1 MTVFTPGSAL
11 VIGAGG
17 DLPATVG
24 DATGLA
30 SLLADPARCAYT
42 PEQVRLLTDAQATRP
57 AVLAALEALAGA
69 AAAAT
74 VVVYFSGHGYRLN
87 AAEGTA
93 YYLLPY
99 GYDLNRL
106 AQTAISGTEFADRL
120 QAIPAA
126 RLLVLLDCCHA
137 GGVGEAK
144 AAGAPLTRAAL
155 PPEAQQWLAEGRG
168 RVLIASSREGELSYA
183 GRPYS
188 AFTLA
193 LLEALC
199 GTGVAK
205 ADGYVRVADLALHAR
220 EAVPGRTQGRQH
232 PILHFEQA
240 DNFALAYYAGG
251 ELQPKG
257 VPWTVAPE
265 IEPEPGAWRGLGP
278 GGMVQ
283 AVQGNGNI
291 QLQIGNLS
299 GGVVNLGGGVLPAAP
314 QRLTCPAC
322 GQTLRPG
329 ARFCSRCGTP
339 VGS

>member
-1 MTVFTPGSAL
+1 MAVFTPGSAL

-17 DLPATVG
+17 DLPATIA

-30 SLLADPARCAYT
+30 SLLADPARCAYA

-57 AVLAALEALAGA
+57 AVLAALEALTGA
-69 AAAAT
+69 ATTAT
-74 VVVYFSGHGYRLN
+74 VVIYFSGHGYRLS
-87 AAEGTA
+87 AAAGPA

-106 AQTAISGTEFADRL
+106 AQTAISGMELADRL
-120 QAIPAA
+120 RAIPAA

-144 AAGAPLTRAAL
+144 SGAPLTRAAL
-155 PPEAQQWLAEGRG
+155 PLEAQQWLAEGRG
-168 RVLIASSREGELSYA
+168 RVLIASSREDELSYA

-199 GTGVAK
+199 GVGAAK

-240 DNFALAYYAGG
+240 DNFVLAYYAGG
-251 ELQPKG
+251 ESQPKG
-257 VPWTVAPE
+257 VPWTVVPE
-265 IEPEPGAWRGLGP
+265 IEPEPGAWRGWGA

-283 AVQGNGNI
+283 AAQGSGNI

-299 GGVVNLGGGVLPAAP
+299 GGAVNLGGGAGTAAP
-314 QRLTCPAC
+314 PGLTCPAC
-322 GQTLRPG
+322 GRPLRPG
-329 ARFCSRCGTP
+329 ARFCGQCGRP
-339 VGS
+339 VAA